1 MRRSEMTS
9 RFAIA
14 LTGGIGSGKSV
25 VASLFENLGVP
36 IIDSDKI
43 SKNIVLPNEP
53 CFEEII
59 NAFGE
64 KILTNE
70 GAIDRHKLREI
81 IFKSD
86 KAKIKLESI
95 LHPKIYK
102 NIDSQISRI
111 NYPYCLVIIPLLI
124 ETKSIERFNRVLLV
138 DTTESLQ
145 LERVTKRDKISCD
158 LIKKIIRSQATRDER
173 LNYADDIIVN
183 NDDIPD
189 LDKSIITLHEKYLTL
204 SSKKYE

>member
-1 MRRSEMTS
+1 M
-9 RFAIA
+9 
-14 LTGGIGSGKSV
+14 
-25 VASLFENLGVP
+25 
-36 IIDSDKI
+36 
-43 SKNIVLPNEP
+43 
-53 CFEEII
+53 
-59 NAFGE
+59 
-64 KILTNE
+64 
-70 GAIDRHKLREI
+70 
-81 IFKSD
+81 
-86 KAKIKLESI
+86 
-95 LHPKIYK
+95 
-102 NIDSQISRI
+102 
-111 NYPYCLVIIPLLI
+111 VIIPLLI